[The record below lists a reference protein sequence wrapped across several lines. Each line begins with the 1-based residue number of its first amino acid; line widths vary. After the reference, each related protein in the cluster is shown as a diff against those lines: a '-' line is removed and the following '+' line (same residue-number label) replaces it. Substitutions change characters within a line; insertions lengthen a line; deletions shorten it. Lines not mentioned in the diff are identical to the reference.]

1 VIATLVLMLGITY
14 ITANAAQAAVFVLK
28 AGTAPS
34 ALHQTASAPTV
45 TVEAAREPSAVADAA
60 PTASATAP
68 AEQTTAPAPTAVA
81 KAEFDPVLADQLQHI
96 LDDTVAD
103 GTIPGAV
110 LSVRLPDG
118 TTWTGASGLAD
129 RNDGAAMHPDT
140 RVRIGSLSKMFT
152 AVVVLQLMQ
161 EGKLSL
167 DAPLATWLPGL
178 VPKGDAI
185 TVRQL
190 LQHTS
195 GLYDYLE
202 DRRLVSQ
209 AYDHPERNWKPEE
222 LIKYA
227 VDFPPAFAPGSKGN
241 WDYSSTNYVLL
252 GMIIERAT
260 GHPLD
265 QELRQRIFTPL
276 GLHATYTVPAEIVE
290 GPQARGYSK
299 SDDRTDAAMSVT
311 FGSAN
316 IVTTIDDLRT
326 FGMALFA
333 GDLLEDS
340 TLEQMQ
346 QFING
351 KGKYDMPDL
360 EYGLGL
366 MGNLLPIATADQPTA
381 AATRWVIGHIGGFG
395 GFRAA
400 LWYAPEDDI
409 LVTLS
414 VNQAAIDPN
423 TLATQ
428 IFGAILARQGQ

>member
-1 VIATLVLMLGITY
+1 
-14 ITANAAQAAVFVLK
+14 
-28 AGTAPS
+28 
-34 ALHQTASAPTV
+34 
-45 TVEAAREPSAVADAA
+45 
-60 PTASATAP
+60 
-68 AEQTTAPAPTAVA
+68 
-81 KAEFDPVLADQLQHI
+81 
-96 LDDTVAD
+96 
-103 GTIPGAV
+103 
-110 LSVRLPDG
+110 
-118 TTWTGASGLAD
+118 
-129 RNDGAAMHPDT
+129 
-140 RVRIGSLSKMFT
+140 MFT

-167 DAPLATWLPGL
+167 DAPLTTWLPGL

-185 TVRQL
+185 TVREL

-209 AYDHPERNWKPEE
+209 AYDHPERTWAPEE
-222 LIKYA
+222 LVKYA
-227 VDFPPAFAPGSKGN
+227 VDFPPSFAPGSKGK

-276 GLHATYTVPAEIVE
+276 QLHATYAVPAETVD

-299 SDDRTDAAMSVT
+299 SDDRTDAAMSFT
-311 FGSAN
+311 YGSAN

-333 GDLLEDS
+333 GDLLEES
-340 TLEQMQ
+340 ALKQMQ
-346 QFING
+346 QFVNA
-351 KGKYDMPDL
+351 KGQYDMPSL

-366 MGNLLPIATADQPTA
+366 MGNQLPVAAGQPGE
-381 AATRWVIGHIGGFG
+381 AATRHVIGHIGGFG

-400 LWYAPEDDI
+400 LWYTPEDDM
-409 LVTLS
+409 LVALS
-414 VNQAAIDPN
+414 VNQASTDPN
-423 TLATQ
+423 KLATQ
-428 IFGAILARQGQ
+428 VFSALVAHQKQAA